1 MLVGL
6 VSWAEDVS
14 EFPVV
19 PSAFSS
25 LARARFS
32 ASAARRCAFFLQADA
47 WAASSATFSRASA
60 MLPSAIVASTCL
72 RWYGGRYLSSISGW
86 FFSIFESEIQARSW
100 LMPWKRATFSS
111 CAPT

>member
-1 MLVGL
+1 
-6 VSWAEDVS
+6 
-14 EFPVV
+14 
-19 PSAFSS
+19 
-25 LARARFS
+25 
-32 ASAARRCAFFLQADA
+32 
-47 WAASSATFSRASA
+47 